1 MTLIWFVLVAALAT
15 ITIVCAVGWDMER
28 ERARALRIRAEE
40 AEAWADEYQ
49 RVAAVACKMLDQM
62 RKRHATLA
70 GLYGQLVQH
79 VLTQNSGIVIAY
91 GALKRKA
98 GGG

>member
-1 MTLIWFVLVAALAT
+1 MTELSIILVAVLAS
-15 ITIVCAVGWDMER
+15 ITIGCAVGWDMER

-49 RVAAVACKMLDQM
+49 REATIAGEQLDQM
-62 RKRHATLA
+62 RERHATLA

-79 VLTQNSGIVIAY
+79 VLAQNSGIVIAY